1 MLILLNEV
9 NRQILIFKKSKKTK
23 KVERIKNYLK
33 LQKSRKN
40 LKYKQREVKHMPNP
54 FRPAFGAV
62 PLYPAGRDAVLRDFD
77 YAYENYRGNPMLTS
91 LLIGPRGTGKTA
103 LLNMVA
109 DEARKQGWLCIDTS
123 ARSGMLEEIYQ
134 NLLMQASD
142 FLEKKSG
149 KLSSI
154 QIGSFGIS
162 IENESDIQLNWKNRM
177 EIILNQLAEQNIGL
191 LILVDEVIAEE
202 SEMIELTAV
211 YQLLKRKFD
220 KLSLIMAGF
229 PSNIS
234 SLLNEKSVTF
244 LRRAHRI
251 YLGRISDSDIA
262 ISFRKT
268 IESEGKKITDEA
280 LKLTVDAIEGFAY
293 MMQLVGYYTWM
304 NSDSQVID
312 LSDAEEGIRYAN
324 SDFRTGVLE
333 STYRELSD
341 NDRKFL
347 FAMLEDPKESV
358 LKDIAARLNKS
369 PGYVSTYKRRL
380 LSDGIIEENPGKSF
394 SIVIPSF
401 REYLKEM
408 KQSES

>member
-1 MLILLNEV
+1 
-9 NRQILIFKKSKKTK
+9 
-23 KVERIKNYLK
+23 
-33 LQKSRKN
+33 
-40 LKYKQREVKHMPNP
+40 MPNP

-77 YAYENYRGNPMLTS
+77 HAFENYRGNPMLTS
-91 LLIGPRGTGKTA
+91 LLIGPHGTGKTA
-103 LLNMVA
+103 LLNMAA

-162 IENESDIQLNWKNRM
+162 IESESEIQLNWKNRM